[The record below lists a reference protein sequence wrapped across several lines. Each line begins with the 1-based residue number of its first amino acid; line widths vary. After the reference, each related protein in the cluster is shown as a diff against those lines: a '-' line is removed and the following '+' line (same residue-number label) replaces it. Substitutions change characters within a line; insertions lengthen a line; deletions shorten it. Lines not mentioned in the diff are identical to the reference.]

1 MVKHVVDR
9 YYFTKIDIGYTILDF
24 DIQQLSWVEM
34 FDFSLYNGDFNNGD
48 FKPIM
53 DVLVQFK
60 YLIALT
66 VPCKYD
72 QMVTQFSSKLLEF
85 NLGDEYNHP
94 LENLPTCLIKLLL
107 NDIFDQQTYGIL
119 PLTIV
124 IISIRTLSK

>member
-1 MVKHVVDR
+1 
-9 YYFTKIDIGYTILDF
+9 
-24 DIQQLSWVEM
+24 
-34 FDFSLYNGDFNNGD
+34 
-48 FKPIM
+48 M

-60 YLIALT
+60 YLTALT

-94 LENLPTCLIKLLL
+94 LENLPTYLIKLLL